1 MPREVAALCRRA
13 TELGSLAGA
22 GQLRPEHTDV
32 VRPAVGSGA
41 LGASGHV
48 AMVAAVQPFVSG
60 GVAKTVNLPPR
71 ATVEDVEAVFLEGW
85 RRGLKGVTVYRQQSK
100 ILQPVRAPSDEGID
114 ELPLARA

>member
-1 MPREVAALCRRA
+1 
-13 TELGSLAGA
+13 LGSLGGA

-32 VRPAVGSGA
+32 VRPAVGRGA

-71 ATVEDVEAVFLEGW
+71 ATVEDFEAVFLEDW

-100 ILQPVRAPSDEGID
+100 ILQPVRGRRQTRASTSYRWRAPKERPAAA
-114 ELPLARA
+114 EQQ